1 MLGDAGRPLVASLM
15 QQGGLKAKRGR
26 DGAEMGQMGGA
37 CLPSALDGWML
48 VCASSQR
55 AWLVDGWTV
64 DGGRWTVEGKDGCP
78 LLLAWDAPDLGRAN
92 LTGQQT
98 SRQDRTGQ
106 GRAAT
111 PPPVSFCCPPLPRT
125 TQSPPSGTDFAV
137 TKQEKT
143 PSWQSVAR
151 LALPLPCAAVQCA
164 VCSVQCSVSVC
175 LCLCPRLRP
184 RTTSPPTPSSLQE
197 VTSSTTPVSRRR
209 CTTTAFTTLTTTTTT
224 TTPTSSTSSV
234 AAQHTTTHLL
244 DSLSPSHAR
253 RSHGPPAPTP
263 VRHCTETPRV
273 PLRLPLSLSLVLVR
287 LDGPPLPVESQH
299 QQLRRSRCPRRAPT
313 PTPTPTSSLDHDPST
328 NNIHTDR
335 SHAAASP
342 GPQREPLPD
351 SPTPST
357 HRPAT
362 STLALVS

>member
-164 VCSVQCSVSVC
+164 VCSVQCAVQCVRVPVLVPAPAPANNLPTHAVEFAGGNLEHDAC
-175 LCLCPRLRP
+175 L
-184 RTTSPPTPSSLQE
+184 PSSLHHYRFHHSHHHHHHHHSHQQHQLGGG
-197 VTSSTTPVSRRR
+197 
-209 CTTTAFTTLTTTTTT
+209 TA
-224 TTPTSSTSSV
+224 
-234 AAQHTTTHLL
+234 H
-244 DSLSPSHAR
+244 DYPSAR
-253 RSHGPPAPTP
+253 
-263 VRHCTETPRV
+263 
-273 PLRLPLSLSLVLVR
+273 LSLSLARSQVPRPSCPDASETLHRNAPCPAATAAVALAR
-287 LDGPPLPVESQH
+287 PRPP
-299 QQLRRSRCPRRAPT
+299 
-313 PTPTPTSSLDHDPST
+313 
-328 NNIHTDR
+328 
-335 SHAAASP
+335 
-342 GPQREPLPD
+342 
-351 SPTPST
+351 
-357 HRPAT
+357 
-362 STLALVS
+362 